1 MKLVWCP
8 ETATKAFLD
17 TVKTCKVVDNESSV
31 AEMVSA
37 MAAGWNAKLI
47 VEAWSPAG
55 MMATSIGLAIAS
67 HHSGGR
73 HVCIVADEASRSK
86 YVQAMKKAGK
96 SPEVIVGEPEEAM
109 KGLEGIDFMVVD
121 CRCSNF
127 ARIFTVAKLG
137 ERGAVLI
144 RKNALSKAA
153 SDFRWRT
160 VLDAKARIVRSVLL
174 PVGKGLDIAHVGA
187 RGGNSCP
194 RKGERRW
201 IKHINRETGEEF
213 IIRK

>member
-1 MKLVWCP
+1 MKLDWCP

-17 TVKTCKVVDNESSV
+17 TVETCKIVYNESSV

-47 VEAWSPAG
+47 VEAWSQGG

-86 YVQAMKKAGK
+86 YIQAMEKAGK
-96 SPEVIVGEPEEAM
+96 SPEVIVGEPEDAM
-109 KGLEGIDFMVVD
+109 NGLEGIDFMVVD
-121 CRCSNF
+121 CRCNDF
-127 ARIFTVAKLG
+127 ARIFKVAKLG
-137 ERGAVLI
+137 EKGAVLI
-144 RKNALSKAA
+144 RKNALAKAE

-160 VLDAKARIVRSVLL
+160 ALDAKARIVRSVLL
-174 PVGKGLDIAHVGA
+174 PVGKGLDVAHVGA
-187 RGGNSCP
+187 RGGNSVP

-201 IKHINRETGEEF
+201 IKYIDRQTGEEF